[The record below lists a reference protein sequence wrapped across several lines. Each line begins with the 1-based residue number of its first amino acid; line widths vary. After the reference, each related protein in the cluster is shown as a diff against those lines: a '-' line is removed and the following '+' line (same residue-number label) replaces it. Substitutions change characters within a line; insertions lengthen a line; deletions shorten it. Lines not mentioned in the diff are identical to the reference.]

1 MVLLFTLES
10 KAIMAREGGDNNNCP
25 MRQTFTSIGA
35 VFYYNS
41 RLGKEQKVAM
51 DIAIQDLHSLNCSTK
66 LVLRLKDSQGNSAR
80 ATSAGKLSIF
90 SNGIYIYDNAQVV
103 EILFIPLHYY

>member
-10 KAIMAREGGDNNNCP
+10 KAIMALEGGDNNNFP
-25 MRQTFTSIGA
+25 IRQTFASIGA

-66 LVLRLKDSQGNSAR
+66 LVLQLKRFPRKFVLIVSN
-80 ATSAGKLSIF
+80 ATLKNF
-90 SNGIYIYDNAQVV
+90 NN
-103 EILFIPLHYY
+103 

>member
-1 MVLLFTLES
+1 MSRALSFYMVLLFTLES
-10 KAIMAREGGDNNNCP
+10 KAIMALEGGDNNNFP
-25 MRQTFTSIGA
+25 MRQTFASIGA

-41 RLGKEQKVAM
+41 RLGKEQKVSM

-66 LVLRLKDSQGNSAR
+66 LVLQLKDSQGNSAR

-90 SNGIYIYDNAQVV
+90 SDST
-103 EILFIPLHYY
+103 